1 MSAKEP
7 KDVARL
13 REAFASIEGDGASD
27 PVDAERIFDALH
39 GDMSP
44 AERHAVIEQ
53 LVSNPAAAAAW
64 RLAREMS
71 PDPVQSGALD
81 RVPEEP
87 RGSAQWRWIAVA
99 AAAVLA
105 IGLGWQL
112 RQSRVADPPTY
123 RSVESRAIASAL
135 DPGTELS
142 RARPVLRWTG
152 VDGARYRVRVLT
164 ADLQV
169 LEESAETSAREYT
182 LNQET
187 LAGIPPGGQILWQ
200 VEAQIPGEVV
210 IASPTFTIRVP

>member
-13 REAFASIEGDGASD
+13 REAFASIEGEGASD

-39 GDMSP
+39 GDVSP

-53 LVSNPAAAAAW
+53 LVTNPAAAAAW
-64 RLAREMS
+64 RLAREMAPGHCAGQRAGPCS
-71 PDPVQSGALD
+71 RRNAGDP
-81 RVPEEP
+81 RT
-87 RGSAQWRWIAVA
+87 WKWMAVA

-105 IGLGWQL
+105 VGLGWQL
-112 RQSRVADPPTY
+112 MLSRGADAPAY
-123 RSVESRAIASAL
+123 RSVESRAITSAL
-135 DPGTELS
+135 EPGAELS

-152 VDGARYRVRVLT
+152 IDGARYRVRVLT

-182 LNQET
+182 LSQET
-187 LAGIPPGGQILWQ
+187 LARIPPGGSDPL
-200 VEAQIPGEVV
+200 AGRS
-210 IASPTFTIRVP
+210 ANTR

>member
-1 MSAKEP
+1 MSAEEP

-53 LVSNPAAAAAW
+53 LVTNPAAAAAW
-64 RLAREMS
+64 RLAREMA
-71 PDPVQSGALD
+71 PDTAQASALD
-81 RVPEEP
+81 RASEE
-87 RGSAQWRWIAVA
+87 RRRSVRWKWLSVA

-112 RQSRVADPPTY
+112 MLSRGADAPTY
-123 RSVESRAIASAL
+123 RSVESRAITSAL
-135 DPGTELS
+135 EPGADLS

-152 VDGARYRVRVLT
+152 IDGARYRVRVLT

-169 LEESAETSAREYT
+169 LEESPETSAREYT

-187 LAGIPPGGQILWQ
+187 LARIPPGTQILWQ

-210 IASPTFTIRVP
+210 ITSSTFSIRVP